1 MKHYMKNIY
10 PERGRLISVTSI
22 SGYRNVQILPIRC
35 KRGAGAARIWG
46 GC

>member
-1 MKHYMKNIY
+1 MKKAY
-10 PERGRLISVTSI
+10 PERGRLLPEASYK
-22 SGYRNVQILPIRC
+22 GCRNVQILPIRC

>member
-1 MKHYMKNIY
+1 MKKVY
-10 PERGRLISVTSI
+10 PERSGLMLGTNI

-35 KRGAGAARIWG
+35 KRGAGVARIWG